1 MNKKIFNTVKQAP
14 VSDCLNNAGGRA
26 YSMTN
31 KGALAQLAV
40 TSCMNGTFYSNADEQ
55 LKSMKSLCDTVDTN
69 FLAQLCRYSALE
81 AGMKDTPA
89 LLLGMIFARN
99 EPETF
104 ERVFKDVVKNT
115 RMLRNFVQ
123 VVRSGVTGR
132 KSFGTIGKRA
142 IQKFLENSTS
152 EQLFRGSIG
161 NDPSLADVV
170 KMVHPKAESKGK
182 EAFYGWLIGK
192 EYNKRNLPKL
202 IRQFEDYKLDQSGE
216 VPDVD
221 FRMLSSLKLSED
233 AWRKIALNAS
243 WNTLRMNLNT
253 FQRNGV
259 FNCPATTQKLAEK
272 LASVEEVKKNS
283 VFPYQLLTTFQNVES
298 NVPVIMTNALQDAL
312 EAATENVPEF
322 NSVAIG
328 VDVSGSMQSPVTG
341 NRGSATSKTQCIDV
355 ASLFAVSILRKN
367 PSAKV
372 IPFCTRVHKPNLNPR
387 DSIMTNSSKLRSF
400 GGGGTDCSSF
410 IRHLNESLSKE
421 SVLVIVSDNESWFG
435 DMPSTSS
442 FYNSR
447 NRSTQMTEQWLTYK
461 KRVPNAKLICID
473 ITPNRTVQ
481 VQDGSGVLNVGGFSD
496 SVFTAID
503 IFTNNKNVDFVKV
516 IESY

>member
-1 MNKKIFNTVKQAP
+1 MNKNLFSSTKTVPVANTV
-14 VSDCLNNAGGRA
+14 NNAGGNA
-26 YSMTN
+26 YAMSN
-31 KGALAQLAV
+31 KSALAQLAV
-40 TSCMNGTFYSNADEQ
+40 TSCLNGTFYSNADEQ
-55 LKSMKSLCDTVDTN
+55 LKSMKDLCNTVDTN

-89 LLLGMIFARN
+89 LLLGIIFARN
-99 EPETF
+99 EPEVF

-142 IQKFLENSTS
+142 IQNFLKNSTS

-170 KMVHPKAESKGK
+170 KMVHPKAESKNK

-202 IRQFEDYKLDQSGE
+202 IRQFEDYKLKQTGQ

-221 FRMLSSLKLSED
+221 FRMLSSLKLSAD
-233 AWRKIALNAS
+233 AWREIALNAT

-259 FNCPATTQKLAEK
+259 FNCSKTTLKLAEK
-272 LASVEEVKKNS
+272 LASREEVKKNS
-283 VFPYQLLTTFQNVES
+283 VFPYQLLTTFQNVDS
-298 NVPVIMTNALQDAL
+298 SVPTVMTNALQDAL

-322 NSVAIG
+322 NSIAVG
-328 VDVSGSMQSPVTG
+328 VDVSGSMNSPVTG
-341 NRGSATSKTQCIDV
+341 SRGSATTKTTCIDV
-355 ASLFAVSILRKN
+355 AALFAVTILRKN
-367 PSAKV
+367 PTAKV

-387 DSIMTNSSKLRSF
+387 DSIMTNASKLKSF

-421 SVLVIVSDNESWFG
+421 STLVLVSDNESWFG
-435 DMPSTSS
+435 
-442 FYNSR
+442 NSGFGR
-447 NRSTQMTEQWLTYK
+447 ATNMAEEWNKYK
-461 KRVPNAKLICID
+461 KRVPNAKLVCID
-473 ITPNRTVQ
+473 ITPNKTVQ

-496 SVFTAID
+496 SVFTVID
-503 IFTNNKNVDFVKV
+503 TFTNNKNVDFVKV
-516 IESY
+516 IENY